1 MNPLD
6 APRRQL
12 NAQNQLVALKLDA
25 SELANIQVLAGD
37 IEVVRSPR
45 QSLSDLSRGGAL

>member
-6 APRRQL
+6 ALRQQF
-12 NAQNQLVALKLDA
+12 NGQDQLVALKLDA
-25 SELANIQVLAGD
+25 SELANIQVSAED

-45 QSLSDLSRGGAL
+45 QSLSALSRGGIV